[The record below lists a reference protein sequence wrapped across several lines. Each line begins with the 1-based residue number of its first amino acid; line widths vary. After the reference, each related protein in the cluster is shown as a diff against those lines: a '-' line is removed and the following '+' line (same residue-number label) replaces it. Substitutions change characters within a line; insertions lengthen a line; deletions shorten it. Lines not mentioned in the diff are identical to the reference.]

1 MDAADVYLT
10 YCAIKAH
17 FSKNNYDYHKFAGK
31 TKIKRDSFYKRKDRF
46 FFARLAR
53 KYKTK
58 EEIENYL
65 VANYITVK
73 GGWVGKYEDEYYT
86 DWKKRTESLT
96 HTFKNDIEP
105 YTDKFEELFKWKD
118 THPLLLREY
127 LGKRVSLETMII
139 LDELV
144 QYQKNWQ
151 DDLIWTD
158 IKNLMNSYKKFL
170 TIDKKRCRMALLT
183 CINNNTN

>member
-17 FSKNNYDYHKFAGK
+17 FSKNKYDYHKFAGK

-53 KYKTK
+53 KLKTK
-58 EEIENYL
+58 KEIEDYF
-65 VANYITVK
+65 VANYIVVK
-73 GGWVGKYEDEYYT
+73 GGWVGKYEDQYYT

-96 HTFKNDIEP
+96 YTFKNEIEP
-105 YTDKFEELFKWKD
+105 YTDRFEELFEWKD

-127 LGKRVSLETMII
+127 LGKRVSLETMCI

-144 QYQKNWQ
+144 GYQKNWKE
-151 DDLIWTD
+151 DLIWTD
-158 IKNLMNSYKKFL
+158 IKNLMNNYKKFL
-170 TIDKKRCRMALLT
+170 TIDKERCRMALLT

>member
-1 MDAADVYLT
+1 M
-10 YCAIKAH
+10 
-17 FSKNNYDYHKFAGK
+17 
-31 TKIKRDSFYKRKDRF
+31 
-46 FFARLAR
+46 AR

-105 YTDKFEELFKWKD
+105 YTNRFEELFKWED